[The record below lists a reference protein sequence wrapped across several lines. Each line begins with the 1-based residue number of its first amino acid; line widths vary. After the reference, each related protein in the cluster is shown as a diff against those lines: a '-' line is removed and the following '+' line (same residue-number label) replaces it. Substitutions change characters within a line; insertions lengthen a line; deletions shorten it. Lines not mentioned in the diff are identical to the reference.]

1 MFKAILNQQQQKLS
15 IHRQLILAFCSA
27 AHLCILYAYI
37 YVTPKAGGAGS
48 LFEFFKDCINEI
60 TSGGELIKEA
70 VLFTAMLFVPSA
82 AIITSTILYLRKNY
96 ILATETSRG
105 LLVLVVCSMLAHS
118 GHVLFA
124 ALLCF
129 VWLFCVYRFYKSIIN
144 QKTIKKINQIKIG
157 IK

>member
-37 YVTPKAGGAGS
+37 YVAPKAGGADGLS
-48 LFEFFKDCINEI
+48 EFLNDCINEI
-60 TSGGELIKEA
+60 TRGGEFIKEA
-70 VLFTAMLFVPSA
+70 VLFTVMLFVPSA

-96 ILATETSRG
+96 ILATEMSRG
-105 LLVLVVCSMLAHS
+105 LLVLVVCFMSAHS
-118 GHVLFA
+118 GYVLFA

-129 VWLFCVYRFYKSIIN
+129 VWLFCVYRFYKNHNLS
-144 QKTIKKINQIKIG
+144 KPLLRG
-157 IK
+157 

>member
-27 AHLCILYAYI
+27 VHLCILYAYI
-37 YVTPKAGGAGS
+37 YVAPKAGGADGLS
-48 LFEFFKDCINEI
+48 EFLNDCIKEI
-60 TSGGELIKEA
+60 ARGGEFIKEA
-70 VLFTAMLFVPSA
+70 FLFTAMLFVPSA

-105 LLVLVVCSMLAHS
+105 LLVLVVCCMLAHS

-129 VWLFCVYRFYKSIIN
+129 VWLFCVHRFYKNHNLS
-144 QKTIKKINQIKIG
+144 KLLLRE
-157 IK
+157 

>member
-1 MFKAILNQQQQKLS
+1 MFKAILNQQQQKLGTY
-15 IHRQLILAFCSA
+15 RQLTLAFCSA

-105 LLVLVVCSMLAHS
+105 LFTLLFCYISAYS
-118 GHVLFA
+118 GYVLFA

-129 VWLFCVYRFYKSIIN
+129 VWLFCVHRFYKSTIN
-144 QKTIKKINQIKIG
+144 QKQFNKLTE
-157 IK
+157 